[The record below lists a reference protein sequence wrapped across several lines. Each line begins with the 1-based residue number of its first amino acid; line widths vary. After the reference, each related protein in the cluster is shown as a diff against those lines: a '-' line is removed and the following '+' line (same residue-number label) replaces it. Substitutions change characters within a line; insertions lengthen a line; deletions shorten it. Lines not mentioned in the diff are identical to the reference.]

1 MIGKQ
6 GKERECDANMCYN
19 VSYNQMTMRINYSK
33 IQMKMNYH
41 ECIGESDEFI
51 FPVTFLYKRNGNP

>member
-6 GKERECDANMCYN
+6 GEERECAANMYYN
-19 VSYNQMTMRINYSK
+19 VSYNQMTIRINYSK

-41 ECIGESDEFI
+41 ECIGEPDEFI
-51 FPVTFLYKRNGNP
+51 FPVTFL